1 MKTTIVRLLAL
12 LFAGFFAY
20 AAYRSQDFVFLAASV
35 FFIFM
40 FFLSVLN
47 AGKIDSPYIYLAFS
61 AVAFFY
67 SLLGFIAGEFTRRGQ
82 TITIEQDPQLFW
94 TVFVTMFL
102 LGAGSLV
109 YGLAQ
114 LKRNA

>member
-12 LFAGFFAY
+12 LFAAFFAY

-40 FFLSVLN
+40 VFLSVRN
-47 AGKIDSPYIYLAFS
+47 AGRIDSPYIYLAVSATTFS
-61 AVAFFY
+61 Y
-67 SLLGFIAGEFTRRGQ
+67 SLVGLLTGEFMRRGRI
-82 TITIEQDPQLFW
+82 ITIEQDFQLFW
-94 TVFVTMFL
+94 TVFATTFL
-102 LGAGSLV
+102 IGLGSLV